1 MKTLKEITGYYT
13 GPDNKST
20 GSGRNSLTP
29 ETLKELKGDLGN
41 NPINNYVM
49 KREDDSENVGNPAG
63 TGPKP
68 MHSGVAV
75 DLMKDI
81 KTIKKNIKEDI
92 QYPKSGD
99 SDAQF
104 LEGKDEGEFTIYE
117 GKPPTRLKATQLTT
131 GKEYYQGDK
140 E

>member
-1 MKTLKEITGYYT
+1 MKTLKEITSYYT
-13 GPDNKST
+13 GPDNKAT
-20 GSGRNSLTP
+20 GSGKNSLTP

-49 KREDDSENVGNPAG
+49 RREDDSENVGNPEG

-68 MHSGVAV
+68 MHSGLGI
-75 DLMKDI
+75 DLWKDI
-81 KTIKKNIKEDI
+81 KKIKEDI
-92 QYPKSGD
+92 KENIPYPKSGD

-117 GKPPTRLKATQLTT
+117 GKPPSRLKTTQLTT

-140 E
+140 